1 VKQSAVIALTM
12 LVKPFA
18 LVLLLSV
25 AYPFKL
31 LVQRKMKEGKLKQLL
46 LRRINS

>member
-1 VKQSAVIALTM
+1 MKQSAVIALTM
-12 LVKPFA
+12 LVKPLILIA
-18 LVLLLSV
+18 LFSM

-31 LVQRKMKEGKLKQLL
+31 LVQRKMKDGKLKRLL